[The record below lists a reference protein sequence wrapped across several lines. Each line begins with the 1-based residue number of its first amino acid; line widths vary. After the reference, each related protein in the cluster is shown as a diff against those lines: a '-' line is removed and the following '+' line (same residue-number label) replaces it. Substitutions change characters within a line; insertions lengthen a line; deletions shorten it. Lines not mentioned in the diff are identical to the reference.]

1 MNEVNVGRVPFT
13 ERHVRGYLL
22 TALTY
27 WREVQARAERENVRP
42 HPNYDGAKE
51 RADIAGVYVDA
62 YQSMLNALFPE
73 AEAQPVQEEP
83 ASRSEPESEPDP
95 APLHHS
101 APVHHDHS
109 PSPTPDFVGGGGLF
123 GGGGASGGWGGGSG
137 GGGADFSDVQSGGS
151 STAPG
156 SK

>member
-1 MNEVNVGRVPFT
+1 MSEVNVGRVPFT

-27 WREVQARAERENVRP
+27 WREVEATAKRENQRP

-62 YQSMLNALFPE
+62 YQSMLTALFPE
-73 AEAQPVQEEP
+73 AEAQPVQEAPAHRPEP
-83 ASRSEPESEPDP
+83 KVEPEP
-95 APLHHS
+95 
-101 APVHHDHS
+101 APVHHHSNYSTPS
-109 PSPTPDFVGGGGLF
+109 PSHDSYSGGGGLF
-123 GGGGASGGWGGGSG
+123 GGGGASGGWGGGGG
-137 GGGADFSDVQSGGS
+137 GGGADFSDVKSGGS